1 ERIEAEV
8 LAARQITISNSQYRI
23 EDSRINYSRKL
34 FLLDIA
40 ATRAE
45 KITNEQ
51 RRSGRYILV
60 PGFGSNYGI
69 LGSELAGLVC
79 QKANYID
86 ITPAQYEEDL
96 EWLLG
101 EKVIARC

>member
-1 ERIEAEV
+1 
-8 LAARQITISNSQYRI
+8 
-23 EDSRINYSRKL
+23 
-34 FLLDIA
+34 
-40 ATRAE
+40 AE